1 MPGQLLSICEQ
12 KESVRNCGMVS
23 TVELDVECAFGML
36 DLSQGFLV
44 HWVSQWKFRM
54 NLSAQLVYGTMT
66 KIPQLEYTMIHHNLL
81 ET

>member
-36 DLSQGFLV
+36 DLSQ
-44 HWVSQWKFRM
+44 
-54 NLSAQLVYGTMT
+54 
-66 KIPQLEYTMIHHNLL
+66 
-81 ET
+81 